1 MKRINYFIGLL
12 TLSTV
17 AVATGA
23 AAAQASVHASR
34 SASYGS
40 SYAIDTR
47 GDLWAWG
54 SDSKSELGVG
64 RIASRDAPARVENM
78 SNVVAI
84 AAGSSNNFAIRSD
97 TSLWAWGANTWGQ
110 LGDGTSANRT
120 TPVKIGTDF
129 KAVSSSSTHT
139 LALKT
144 DGSLWAWGANFYGEI
159 GDGSVAGRLN
169 PVRIG
174 DGYASIAA
182 GNGASF
188 AIKVDGTLWAW
199 GNNKHGCVGDGTRV
213 SRTVPTKIGANYAS
227 VGTSQ
232 NFRCVAVATQ
242 TDGSVW
248 IWGEEEDDPG
258 NSGSYIDL
266 LGNATRADVLVPTR
280 INSGVFTKYVVDT
293 VGIFGLKSDSSV
305 WSLRSTSSVVPRQI
319 ASGYSDIGNRG
330 TGILTTGDLVEY
342 RSSQSSTLQL
352 GSGTPVTL
360 GGGYKAVAA
369 GFLHS
374 LALKDDGSVWTWG
387 SNQYGQL
394 GVDQP
399 LFRSIPTYVG
409 EGYQSISTGMNLL
422 NGTDV
427 YAVKVDGSLWRWGAA
442 GGNGAPEQ
450 IGTGYAS
457 VATSGSHVVALK
469 TDGGIWTWGFNLYGQ
484 LGDGTTTDRTLS
496 NPYFVGGGF
505 RAIAATGS
513 ASIALRT
520 DGSVWSWGVN
530 SSGELG
536 RVSSETCSALACSK
550 VPGQVAALAGV
561 KELSAAQSHVL
572 ALTFD
577 GVLWSWGSN
586 ESGQLGDG
594 NLTNS
599 SVPIMVGSGFSQVS
613 AGSPIVNKG
622 ASYAV
627 KSDTTLWRWGA
638 SRWEAS
644 ASSPVQIGTGFSSV
658 ALGGTHLLAL
668 KPDGTV
674 WSWGS
679 NRHGQ
684 LGDGTFGEQTTPQLV
699 VDGNLSDFLDLDPGV
714 PNTIPGASIP
724 PFLVKASLEGTLT
737 SSTLS
742 ADIRGIFQ
750 PLASTRAVPH
760 GVSYKLY
767 VVAAVGTGSGFAFF
781 QLASNNLWGS
791 LTSPLA
797 EYLTGLAL
805 DTKTDSILI
814 RILENADLSGIIGS
828 QIFVGYG
835 LDSDEMMRAGR
846 FRKLMTV
853 AQ

>member
-1 MKRINYFIGLL
+1 MKRVFYFMKLL
-12 TLSTV
+12 MLSTL
-17 AVATGA
+17 AIATGA
-23 AAAQASVHASR
+23 TGAQPSVHASR
-34 SASYGS
+34 SAGSGS

-54 SDSKSELGVG
+54 SDLKSELGIG
-64 RIASRDAPARVENM
+64 RIASRDTPVQVENM

-84 AAGSSNNFAIRSD
+84 AAGSGSNFVIRSD
-97 TSLWAWGANTWGQ
+97 SSLWAWGANLRGQ
-110 LGDGTSANRT
+110 LGDGTSADRT

-129 KAVSSSSTHT
+129 KAVSSGSSHT

-159 GDGSVAGRLN
+159 GDGSAASRLN

-199 GNNKHGCVGDGTRV
+199 GNNKHGCVGDGTRI
-213 SRTVPTKIGANYAS
+213 SRSVPTKIGVNYAS
-227 VGTSQ
+227 VGTSL

-242 TDGSVW
+242 TDGSLW

-258 NSGSYIDL
+258 NSSSYIDL
-266 LGNATRADVLVPTR
+266 LGNGTRADVLIPTR
-280 INSGVFTKYVVDT
+280 ISSGVFTQFVVNNFE
-293 VGIFGLKSDSSV
+293 IFGLKSDSSV

-319 ASGYSDIGNRG
+319 ASGYLGIGNRG

-342 RSSQSSTLQL
+342 RSSQSSTPQL
-352 GSGTPVTL
+352 GSGTPVIL
-360 GGGYKAVAA
+360 GAGYKAVAA

-387 SNQYGQL
+387 NNQNGQL
-394 GVDQP
+394 GVDEP
-399 LFRSIPTYVG
+399 LIRSTPTYVG
-409 EGYQSISTGMNLL
+409 GGYQSTSTGMNLL

-457 VATSGSHVVALK
+457 VATSGSHVLALK
-469 TDGGIWTWGFNLYGQ
+469 TDGSIWTWGFNLFGQ

-496 NPYFVGGGF
+496 NPYFVGGGY
-505 RAIAATGS
+505 RAIAVTSS
-513 ASIALRT
+513 ASIAVRT
-520 DGSVWSWGVN
+520 DGTVWSWGVN
-530 SSGELG
+530 NSGELG
-536 RVSSETCSALACSK
+536 RVSSDICGEFACSK
-550 VPGQVAALAGV
+550 APGQVAALAGV

-572 ALTFD
+572 ALTLD

-586 ESGQLGDG
+586 ESGQLGNG
-594 NLTNS
+594 SLTKS
-599 SVPIMVGSGFSQVS
+599 SEPIMVGSGFSQVS

-627 KSDTTLWRWGA
+627 KSDNTLWRWGA

-658 ALGGTHLLAL
+658 AVGGTHLLAL

-679 NRHGQ
+679 NRYGQ

-699 VDGNLSDFLDLDPGV
+699 VDGNLSDFLDLDPV
-714 PNTIPGASIP
+714 APNTIPSAAIP
-724 PFLVKASLEGTLT
+724 PFLLKASLKGSLT
-737 SSTLS
+737 SSSLS

-750 PLASTRAVPH
+750 PLASARAVRNSA
-760 GVSYKLY
+760 GYKMY
-767 VVAAVGTGSGFAFF
+767 VVAVVGTGSSFTLF
-781 QLASNNLWGS
+781 QLASNNQWGA
-791 LTSPLA
+791 LTFPVA
-797 EYLTGLAL
+797 EYLSGLTLEAR
-805 DTKTDSILI
+805 TDLI
-814 RILENADLSGIIGS
+814 RIQIFDNVDLSGIIGS

-835 LDSDEMMRAGR
+835 LDSDEMLRAGR